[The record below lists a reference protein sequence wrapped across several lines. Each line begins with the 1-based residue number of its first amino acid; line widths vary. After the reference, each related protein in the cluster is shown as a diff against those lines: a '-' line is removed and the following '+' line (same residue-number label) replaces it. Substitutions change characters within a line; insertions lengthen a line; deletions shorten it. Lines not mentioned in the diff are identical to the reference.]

1 MIFTRYARVLLLIW
15 IAVMT
20 PSAGG
25 QTILTLDRCLQL
37 AEVQNLELKISAS
50 AVRRAELSLSE
61 FRTTALPQLKF
72 RSDAIYAPSSQSTGY
87 DPAVTNEGELSAVV
101 AVEQSVYDGGVRGLR
116 SDQLGIEVERSGL
129 EHRVAKR
136 DLVFAVKAAF
146 VEVLR
151 GQLEMALRQES
162 VDQLTEYLAVVQRLV
177 HGGGAAATDELKTRV
192 QLSSAVIDL
201 QKSKAQYA
209 NARVFLTELIGT
221 AIDTTFSVEGS
232 LDHMLGEALDTTSRP
247 VTIDPSRSL
256 DAQIAGLG
264 IRQSSLEA
272 EIAGRER
279 FPTVSLFGDAGVLTS
294 IENLRLP
301 PEERFGVVGYQV
313 GATIEFPLFNWG
325 ATSLRQEERQI
336 DLDTLRMQSVLL
348 QRALE
353 RESRQTGVELQAARQ
368 HLASIRGSLKAA
380 EENFL
385 LTKSTYLGG
394 GALSLEVLAAQQLLS
409 DTRLAELQTL
419 AEIQTLLAKLEQ
431 LSTQ

>member
-1 MIFTRYARVLLLIW
+1 MIFTRYAGVLLLIW
-15 IAVMT
+15 IAGMT
-20 PSAGG
+20 PSAVG

-201 QKSKAQYA
+201 QKAKAQYA

-353 RESRQTGVELQAARQ
+353 RESRQTGVELQAARE